1 MITIR
6 SVATYASY
14 AWSLWSAVFVL
25 MTISAVRT
33 RVTCH
38 GLRIARP
45 CMCSRPQ
52 PLNALRIAR
61 AEPRPHG
68 ARLPALRP
76 FPPLGARA
84 LPFPECRCGRRPTP
98 HPAAL
103 GPQVGRVDA
112 LSVDGAECP
121 MAAGGMPQHRRV
133 GAGWPAWSCS
143 GELGVSSLRA
153 AEPGT
158 VLLNARASWWHRQR
172 APAGRWG
179 IVTAGRERGRARACC
194 DPGRRLSAA
203 CSLAVWPV

>member
-121 MAAGGMPQHRRV
+121 MAAGGMPQHRRG

-153 AEPGT
+153 AETGT
-158 VLLNARASWWHRQR
+158 VRHV
-172 APAGRWG
+172 PAGG
-179 IVTAGRERGRARACC
+179 TDNGPLPAGG
-194 DPGRRLSAA
+194 GS
-203 CSLAVWPV
+203 